1 MTERNYTLYCVE
13 DGEDVEE
20 NYTLKC
26 PRGHNGL
33 LRARYRS
40 EQLHI
45 GPERNVFRFREW
57 LPVTRTFD
65 CKAGPVTFRS
75 EVLSKE
81 LGLRNLWIGFT
92 GYYPER
98 GAFAVSG
105 SFKELEALPT
115 YARLGDFSDDSV
127 VVASAGNTARAFAE
141 IGNAIGRKCVIV
153 VPEGAR
159 DGITVTGDRGYA
171 TLLAVK
177 GDYADAISVAD
188 RISCR
193 PGFVCEGGA
202 RNIARRDG
210 MGTVMLDGA
219 VAMGRLPD
227 HYFQAVGSGT
237 GGIAAWEAAMR
248 LIGDGRFGTR
258 LPHLE
263 LAQNEPFVPMAKA
276 WNAGRR
282 NILPEDL
289 GHVNDVFEVYADV
302 LTNRK
307 PPYSMAGGVFDA
319 MTATGGRFHS
329 VSNSEARSAEKL
341 WNSIESSAPNP
352 AASVALAS
360 LIKAVENGDIDPES
374 HILLNMTGGG
384 LERSR
389 EDFDMQ
395 RIEAKATLDP
405 NVPDSE
411 LTELIG

>member
-13 DGEDVEE
+13 NGEEVDE
-20 NYTLKC
+20 NYTLTC
-26 PRGHNGL
+26 PHGHNGL

-40 EQLHI
+40 RQLHV
-45 GPERNVFRFREW
+45 GPEKNEFRFKEW

-65 CKAGPVTFRS
+65 CRTGPVTFRS
-75 EVLSKE
+75 EALSRE
-81 LGLRNLWIGFT
+81 LGLKNLWIGFT

-115 YARLGDFSDDSV
+115 YSRLGDFSGDSV

-153 VPEGAR
+153 VPEGAKDR
-159 DGITVTGDRGYA
+159 MAVTEDRGYA
-171 TLLAVK
+171 TLFAVK

-188 RISCR
+188 RISAMD
-193 PGFVCEGGA
+193 GFVPEGGA

-210 MGTVMLDGA
+210 MGTVMLDGT
-219 VAMGRLPD
+219 VTMGRLPD

-248 LIGDGRFGTR
+248 LIDDGRFGTA
-258 LPHLE
+258 LPRLE
-263 LAQNEPFVPMAKA
+263 LSQNEPFTPMAKA

-282 NILPEDL
+282 DILPEDL
-289 GHVNDVFEVYADV
+289 GHTDDVFGVYADV

-319 MTATGGRFHS
+319 MAATDGRFRS
-329 VSNSEARSAEKL
+329 VTNAEARSAEKL

-360 LIKAVENGDIDPES
+360 LVKAVENGDLDPES
-374 HILLNMTGGG
+374 YILLNMTGGG
-384 LERSR
+384 LERSM
-389 EDFDMQ
+389 EDFGMQ
-395 RIEAKATLDP
+395 RIKVAAVLERDVADE
-405 NVPDSE
+405 E
-411 LTELIG
+411 LAELVR